1 MIYVG
6 SKHKRKETP
15 TKKIKKMAIGGYI
28 LIITLHVKGL
38 NRPTKRQRLDEWIQ
52 NKMHIYAAIRD
63 PQT

>member
-1 MIYVG
+1 
-6 SKHKRKETP
+6 
-15 TKKIKKMAIGGYI
+15 MAIGGYI